1 MFSPSLY
8 FPLVS
13 PWLYK
18 HHVLKIKPAVQT
30 VNVRLCVCA
39 YQCVSPSCAHM
50 PALDAHRKTHTHT
63 PTERQLHF
71 RRRHTC
77 SGDEPM
83 CLRTTH
89 SCMRTYSPA
98 RWAGKRVQIL
108 ARCHGD
114 VASFKWRGEVL
125 WLPGGTEQS
134 RAEALPQPA
143 CITSSSLAF
152 SLSFR
157 FCASPLFLSSLCLI
171 SSSQVLASVSFVLFS
186 SVCLL
191 DPSSQPQRI
200 HKSHHQHS
208 REPSLTWGQEP
219 EGWGCCASGES
230 RMSLPLIPF
239 TPSSVISSCAACDAL
254 PSIHLYQRL
263 AGVRQGPLRAAFI
276 CFSSSTPA
284 AEDHITSASIRR
296 TPGENEGVQ
305 R

>member
-1 MFSPSLY
+1 MFAHHTFMHAHVQPSPVSRETGADSRSL
-8 FPLVS
+8 
-13 PWLYK
+13 PWRRSL
-18 HHVLKIKPAVQT
+18 LQ
-30 VNVRLCVCA
+30 
-39 YQCVSPSCAHM
+39 M
-50 PALDAHRKTHTHT
+50 
-63 PTERQLHF
+63 ER
-71 RRRHTC
+71 RSAMT
-77 SGDEPM
+77 S
-83 CLRTTH
+83 
-89 SCMRTYSPA
+89 
-98 RWAGKRVQIL
+98 
-108 ARCHGD
+108 
-114 VASFKWRGEVL
+114 WRDRA
-125 WLPGGTEQS
+125 EQS